1 MTDRKG
7 VIWMAKFDYRSVN
20 PRTISSMTNRA
31 VRQAY
36 SAARSI
42 LRKRNERLEARGIT
56 PVYPTPPA
64 VKDLPESMLKSEL
77 AWTSAALRSPVSML
91 SGKLSK
97 NEKTARTLTSHG
109 FNIPPDKMDD
119 FGRFMEA
126 TRKRQGETYKGKS
139 GIAAQA
145 YTELVKTGVSGKT
158 IERSFKKWLEDSEK
172 LNDLVTAAQ
181 QAKDTHPNKRVT
193 AAELKQIMKDF
204 G

>member
-1 MTDRKG
+1 MSK
-7 VIWMAKFDYRSVN
+7 ISYQNIN
-20 PRTISSMTNRA
+20 PRTVEKLSVKAARKL
-31 VRQAY
+31 Y
-36 SAARSI
+36 SGMRSI
-42 LRKRNERLEARGIT
+42 LRKRNERLKAHGIT

-64 VKDLPESMLKSEL
+64 VRDLQESMLKSEL
-77 AWTSAALRSPVSML
+77 AWVGAALRSPVSML

-97 NEKTARTLTSHG
+97 NEKASRKLASHG
-109 FNIPPDKMDD
+109 YYIPPDKMDD
-119 FGRFMEA
+119 FSRFMEA

-139 GIAAQA
+139 GIASQA

-172 LNDLVTAAQ
+172 LNALVTAAQ
-181 QAKDTHPNKRVT
+181 QAKDTHPTKRVT

>member
-1 MTDRKG
+1 
-7 VIWMAKFDYRSVN
+7 MAAAHYQNVN
-20 PRTISSMTNRA
+20 PRTLANVANKELRRM
-31 VRQAY
+31 Y
-36 SAARSI
+36 SEFRSI
-42 LRKRNERLEARGIT
+42 IRKRNERLTASGRT
-56 PVYPTPPA
+56 PAFPTPAPVRSISEA
-64 VKDLPESMLKSEL
+64 DLMAEV
-77 AWTSAALRSPVSML
+77 ARQAAILRSPQSSITGIL
-91 SGKLSK
+91 KRGRRTADTLRSHGYDIDPGKL
-97 NEKTARTLTSHG
+97 
-109 FNIPPDKMDD
+109 DD

-193 AAELKQIMKDF
+193 ATELKQIMKDF

>member
-1 MTDRKG
+1 
-7 VIWMAKFDYRSVN
+7 MAKANYQNVN
-20 PRTISSMTNRA
+20 PRSIANKPEREIRKM
-31 VRQAY
+31 Y
-36 SAARSI
+36 SEFRSI
-42 LRKRNERLEARGIT
+42 MRKRNERLKARGIT

-64 VKDLPESMLKSEL
+64 VRDLQESMLKSEL
-77 AWTSAALRSPVSML
+77 AWVAAALRSPVSML

-97 NEKTARTLTSHG
+97 NEKASRKLASHG
-109 FNIPPDKMDD
+109 YYIPPDKMDD

-139 GIAAQA
+139 GIASQA

-172 LNDLVTAAQ
+172 LNALVTAAQ
-181 QAKDTHPNKRVT
+181 QAKDTHPTKRVT